1 MGNNNH
7 IIEHNMRYLNNG
19 KVAQNYKIKS
29 TPINSTKV
37 KNINATNGKLF
48 TQELFVALKENNTN
62 KPGINKNE
70 STNLSSWLLNTLNPI
85 NHLPIIST
93 LNTMAN
99 KTSKSLDIVQS
110 AIGGAIYGGGPI
122 GLAKGIGGWFL
133 NKLIPTNKVA
143 IKPKSIKESNITNPI
158 PKENNKLIKSSGNS
172 ENFIKPSKSTITDI
186 KEQPY
191 TSSSVSVLKKKSINH
206 NLYHYNSIEQKQ
218 KRNIIDTDAKI
229 MCLLQ
234 WIH

>member
-7 IIEHNMRYLNNG
+7 IIEHNMSYLNNG
-19 KVAQNYKIKS
+19 KAAQNYKIKS
-29 TPINSTKV
+29 TPIKSTKV

-48 TQELFVALKENNTN
+48 TQELFVALKENNTI

-70 STNLSSWLLNTLNPI
+70 STNFSSWLLNTLNPI

-93 LNTMAN
+93 LNNISN

-143 IKPKSIKESNITNPI
+143 IKPKPIKESNITNP
-158 PKENNKLIKSSGNS
+158 PLKENNKLIKSSSNS
-172 ENFIKPSKSTITDI
+172 ENFIKTSKPLIEDI
-186 KEQPY
+186 KEQPHSP
-191 TSSSVSVLKKKSINH
+191 SSISVVKKKSINH
-206 NLYHYNSIEQKQ
+206 NFYYYNSIEQKQ
-218 KRNIIDTDAKI
+218 KSNVINTDA
-229 MCLLQ
+229 
-234 WIH
+234 

>member
-1 MGNNNH
+1 MGNKNH

-29 TPINSTKV
+29 TPIKSTKV
-37 KNINATNGKLF
+37 KNIHVTNGKLF
-48 TQELFVALKENNTN
+48 TQELYAALKENNT
-62 KPGINKNE
+62 KKSSINKNE

-93 LNTMAN
+93 LSNMAN

-143 IKPKSIKESNITNPI
+143 VKTESIKELS
-158 PKENNKLIKSSGNS
+158 LIH
-172 ENFIKPSKSTITDI
+172 I
-186 KEQPY
+186 
-191 TSSSVSVLKKKSINH
+191 
-206 NLYHYNSIEQKQ
+206 
-218 KRNIIDTDAKI
+218 
-229 MCLLQ
+229 
-234 WIH
+234 

>member
-1 MGNNNH
+1 MENKNH
-7 IIEHNMRYLNNG
+7 IIEHNIRYLNNG
-19 KVAQNYKIKS
+19 KAAQNYTIKS
-29 TPINSTKV
+29 TPIKSTKV
-37 KNINATNGKLF
+37 RNINATNGKLF
-48 TQELFVALKENNTN
+48 TQELFVALKKNNI
-62 KPGINKNE
+62 KKSSINKNE
-70 STNLSSWLLNTLNPI
+70 SVNLSSWLLNTLNPI

-93 LNTMAN
+93 LNNMAN

-158 PKENNKLIKSSGNS
+158 LKENNKLIKSSGNS

-218 KRNIIDTDAKI
+218 KRNIIDTDA
-229 MCLLQ
+229 
-234 WIH
+234 

>member
-1 MGNNNH
+1 MENKNH
-7 IIEHNMRYLNNG
+7 IIENNMRYLNNG

-29 TPINSTKV
+29 TQIKSTKV

-48 TQELFVALKENNTN
+48 TQELFVALKKNNIE
-62 KPGINKNE
+62 KSSVNKNE
-70 STNLSSWLLNTLNPI
+70 SANFSSWLLNTLNPI

-93 LNTMAN
+93 LNNMAN

-143 IKPKSIKESNITNPI
+143 VKPKSIKESNITNPAL
-158 PKENNKLIKSSGNS
+158 KENNKLIKSSDNS
-172 ENFIKPSKSTITDI
+172 ENFIKTSKSKIEDR
-186 KEQPY
+186 KEQLHAPN
-191 TSSSVSVLKKKSINH
+191 SISEVKQKSINH
-206 NLYHYNSIEQKQ
+206 NFYYYHSIEQKQ
-218 KRNIIDTDAKI
+218 KRNIIDTDA
-229 MCLLQ
+229 
-234 WIH
+234 